1 MLFAVEPFLV
11 KLVNN
16 QKPRRG
22 TVPQRWTMQHVF
34 VASSELGGHWT
45 DWGLCIQQCPFV
57 ERPAFSRQD
66 YRWCLVAAHFDQQRG
81 HHLRSAGAAMCLLS
95 MLRTMAHTSSQ
106 LQDSKLIWCKITR
119 RPKVWSWD
127 VLERQGVFG
136 GDIRI
141 YADLPN
147 MPTNPPRKP
156 TTCTVMAS

>member
-34 VASSELGGHWT
+34 VASSELGGHST

-66 YRWCLVAAHFDQQRG
+66 YRWYLVAAHFDQQRG
-81 HHLRSAGAAMCLLS
+81 HHGRSA
-95 MLRTMAHTSSQ
+95 SSGLWVSNLGGGDAPFVSVQ
-106 LQDSKLIWCKITR
+106 KLIWCKITR
-119 RPKVWSWD
+119 RPKVWSRD